1 VTFQCVR
8 HLIARARARAR
19 ARALHILCV
28 LCVLPFA
35 ACTILPAPEPVD
47 IYLLPASDSAPTSAD
62 KASRPWSLR
71 IARPDSNGQLL
82 GQRILVILEPN
93 RVSVYKG
100 ANWHEPAALLM
111 RNRLFGA
118 FRTDGRVSA
127 LSIEEMRTFADYELG
142 SELGAFHSEYQQD
155 NKPPEVVIKLDTRLI
170 DTTSRRI
177 VASRAF
183 ETREAAE
190 DSSIPAVVAAFG
202 RAADRLSAELVSW
215 AVAGGDSA
223 YQAGTPAESL
233 PVGEKAP

>member
-1 VTFQCVR
+1 MTFQCR
-8 HLIARARARAR
+8 STF
-19 ARALHILCV
+19 RALRILCG
-28 LCVLPFA
+28 VLPLA

-47 IYLLPASDSAPTSAD
+47 IYLLPASNSAPAD
-62 KASRPWSLR
+62 KALRPWSLR

-82 GQRILVILEPN
+82 GQRILVIPEPN

-111 RNRLFGA
+111 RNRLFSA

-142 SELGAFHSEYQQD
+142 SELSAFHSEYQQD
-155 NKPPEVVIKLDTRLI
+155 DKPPKVVIKLDTRLI

-183 ETREAAE
+183 EAREAAE
-190 DSSIPAVVAAFG
+190 DSSISAVVAAFG

-215 AVAGGDSA
+215 AIAGGDAA
-223 YQAGTPAESL
+223 YPAGTPAESL
-233 PVGEKAP
+233 PVGEEAP